1 MKSVKLLALR
11 LSSLPFRL
19 YGPYPKHPRVD
30 KVKPALLAGVTRE
43 LRSFFRR
50 RLTAFAGCSRSIRKA
65 SLLLLLLSVSSLA
78 HAQQVA
84 GGLQNLVD
92 QIKLIANVIFIGAI
106 IWAAVRTVIAFAG
119 GSPTAMR
126 NVLYT
131 IIIALFW
138 FGFNYFVDDIASSL
152 GGAGADTFGG

>member
-1 MKSVKLLALR
+1 MKSVKLPALR
-11 LSSLPFRL
+11 LSSFPFRL
-19 YGPYPKHPRVD
+19 SAPYPKSLRAD
-30 KVKPALLAGVTRE
+30 NGKPALPAGVTRE

-50 RLTAFAGCSRSIRKA
+50 RLSALAGCSKSIRKA
-65 SLLLLLLSVSSLA
+65 GLLLLLLGVSSLA

-106 IWAAVRTVIAFAG
+106 IWSAVRTVIAFAG

-126 NVLYT
+126 NVLFT
-131 IIIALFW
+131 LIIALFW

>member
-11 LSSLPFRL
+11 LSSLPFRH
-19 YGPYPKHPRVD
+19 YAPYPKSPRAD
-30 KVKPALLAGVTRE
+30 KGHPALLAGITRE

-50 RLTAFAGCSRSIRKA
+50 RLTAFTRCSKSIRKA

-106 IWAAVRTVIAFAG
+106 IWSAVRTVIAFAG

-131 IIIALFW
+131 LIIALFW

>member
-1 MKSVKLLALR
+1 M
-11 LSSLPFRL
+11 
-19 YGPYPKHPRVD
+19 
-30 KVKPALLAGVTRE
+30 TRE

-50 RLTAFAGCSRSIRKA
+50 RLSALAGCSKSIRKA
-65 SLLLLLLSVSSLA
+65 GLLLLLLGVSSLA

-106 IWAAVRTVIAFAG
+106 IWSAVRTVIAFAG

-126 NVLYT
+126 NVLFT
-131 IIIALFW
+131 PDHRPVLVRLQLLR
-138 FGFNYFVDDIASSL
+138 G
-152 GGAGADTFGG
+152 

>member
-1 MKSVKLLALR
+1 MKSVKLLALP
-11 LSSLPFRL
+11 LSSLPFRH
-19 YGPYPKHPRVD
+19 YAPYPRPPHADRG
-30 KVKPALLAGVTRE
+30 KPALLAGVTRE

-50 RLTAFAGCSRSIRKA
+50 RLTTLAGCRKNIRKA

>member
-1 MKSVKLLALR
+1 MVLLCLLVLGTA
-11 LSSLPFRL
+11 PF
-19 YGPYPKHPRVD
+19 
-30 KVKPALLAGVTRE
+30 AN
-43 LRSFFRR
+43 
-50 RLTAFAGCSRSIRKA
+50 
-65 SLLLLLLSVSSLA
+65 
-78 HAQQVA
+78 AQQVA

-106 IWAAVRTVIAFAG
+106 IWSAVRTVIAFAG

-131 IIIALFW
+131 LIIALFW